1 MTFKDSYD
9 LLNFIKVYNSTIID
23 AVDHGGD
30 SGGPYFCNEDGLKES
45 IGMIIAQIEAN
56 NKELIEKY
64 PLTMAYDVTG
74 HIPLIVVLVK

>member
-1 MTFKDSYD
+1 MIFKDSYD

-45 IGMIIAQIEAN
+45 IAMVMTQIVVN

-64 PLTMAYDVTG
+64 PLAMAYDKTG